1 MKYKYLILI
10 IICFLGSLIFN
21 DIEDVLQFHYEES
34 IFYCGQDCFWSD
46 TNKDAGKAW
55 WMAKWMYDGWHFA
68 KVCRQ
73 WLTYVNIPWLLLFA
87 MGFTFTKEY
96 RNYWAFRYFGKY
108 EFGNLVFI
116 SKIRP
121 LYWYLILMFIVE
133 VVLYVMHASFYGTMF
148 RV

>member
-73 WLTYVNIPWLLLFA
+73 WLTYVNIPWLILFA
-87 MGFTFTKEY
+87 IGFRFRKYGHYWSLEYGANSYNPRHIRTFK
-96 RNYWAFRYFGKY
+96 
-108 EFGNLVFI
+108 L
-116 SKIRP
+116 RP
-121 LYWYLILMFIVE
+121 LYLYLILMFVVE